1 MVYYMYK
8 ERLCMAKVIPIRK
21 PIQMRFPE
29 EIVQALKVLA
39 EEQNT
44 TVTRVILKLVI
55 RELKEQKMVQ

>member
-1 MVYYMYK
+1 
-8 ERLCMAKVIPIRK
+8 MAKVIPIRK